1 MMIMRLQPTMLKGL
15 TSKHPKWSNNKSMP
29 REIQGT
35 YISIQYI
42 HIHTYSTEQIYHLRR
57 VQASAAESLF
67 LGSTTNRRWTKSCA
81 HICQRCWEI
90 WEIWGTRHASF
101 RGWFFVP
108 CISFVL
114 FVFPT
119 HFPHIM
125 IYSDC
130 ILLHH
135 LWSCK
140 HWIASTEW
148 QLNDPTA
155 LQFSEA
161 LPQMAW
167 QFDVSQLCSFDRL
180 PCQWI
185 SMSISV
191 SKKLSA
197 YQNIFIYYVLDYRQI
212 NVWKD
217 SKRDSG
223 DRWVSTIINAI
234 TSTPCR
240 LQAALP
246 ISCKRYSYSLPHSA
260 GPK

>member
-114 FVFPT
+114 FVFP
-119 HFPHIM
+119 HI
-125 IYSDC
+125 SHTSWFT
-130 ILLHH
+130 L
-135 LWSCK
+135 
-140 HWIASTEW
+140 IASYFIILILQTLNCFNRVATQRPDSLAVFRSFAPNGLAIRRLSAM
-148 QLNDPTA
+148 QLWPTS
-155 LQFSEA
+155 LSVNFNEHIRIKEA
-161 LPQMAW
+161 
-167 QFDVSQLCSFDRL
+167 FCISKYIYILCSWL
-180 PCQWI
+180 
-185 SMSISV
+185 
-191 SKKLSA
+191 
-197 YQNIFIYYVLDYRQI
+197 
-212 NVWKD
+212 
-217 SKRDSG
+217 
-223 DRWVSTIINAI
+223 
-234 TSTPCR
+234 
-240 LQAALP
+240 
-246 ISCKRYSYSLPHSA
+246 
-260 GPK
+260 